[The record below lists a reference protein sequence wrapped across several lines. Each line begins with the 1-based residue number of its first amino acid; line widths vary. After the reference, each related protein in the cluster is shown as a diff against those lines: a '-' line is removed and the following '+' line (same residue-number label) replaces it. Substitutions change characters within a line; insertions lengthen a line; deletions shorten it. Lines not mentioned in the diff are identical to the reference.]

1 VDVAVAVEE
10 AMELHSSFS
19 LPWRS
24 LSLWIPLE
32 RQEPLSLEVG
42 LEPPSLGKRML
53 RLVEM
58 HHRRR
63 HHHSWRR

>member
-1 VDVAVAVEE
+1 MDVAVAVEE
-10 AMELHSSFS
+10 AVELLSPLS

-24 LSLWIPLE
+24 LSLWSPLE

-42 LEPPSLGKRML
+42 LEPPSLGKRMP

-58 HHRRR
+58 HHRCR
-63 HHHSWRR
+63 HHHSWQK